1 MSKIYTMDLAGRAL
15 TAEIGRVAEL
25 AGGAVIMRYGDTM
38 VLVTATTSDK
48 PRAGIDFFPLSID
61 YEERLYS
68 VGKIPGGFIKREGK
82 PTEKAVLTSRLIDR
96 PIRPLFPQNYRND
109 VAVVATVLSVDQDN
123 SPEIAA
129 MIGSSIAL
137 CVSDIP
143 FKGPTAAVNIGLTDG
158 QLMVNPTSDQ
168 RERSDLLLTVASTRD
183 KVMMIEAGA
192 NEVSDEQMFE
202 AIMLAHEENKKIV
215 AFIDTIIAENA
226 KLKRSYTEHAVP
238 ADVYNKVKTF
248 ITDERMEN
256 AVFTDM
262 KQERDERVSAITG
275 EVMDSLLPSFEG
287 DDQEE
292 HAAFINDAI
301 YKFEKETVRRMI
313 LRDHKRPDGRNMD
326 EIRPL
331 SAEVDVLPRTH
342 GSALF
347 TRGQTQVLT
356 ITTLGS
362 MGEVQRLDGLDIM
375 EETKRYMHHYNFP
388 SFSVGETK
396 PSRGPGRRE
405 IGHGALAERALLPV
419 IPTEEEFPYAIR
431 LVSEVLSSNGSTSQ
445 ASVCGST
452 LSLMAAGVP
461 IKKPVAGISVGLVTG
476 NSDDEFV
483 LLTDIQGLEDFFGDM
498 DFKVAGTGDG
508 ITAIQMD
515 IKIDGLTPAIIK
527 QALEQT
533 HKSRNFILDGVMRAA
548 IDKPRAD
555 ISGFAPKIAMI
566 RVEVDKIA
574 EVIGSR
580 GKVIKRII
588 EECNVE
594 KIDTEDDGRIFVADR
609 NMDNVRRA
617 IDMINTIVHDPEVGK
632 IYTGKVTRLLN
643 FGAFVEI
650 APEKEGLIHI
660 SQLAKERVKKVED
673 AVNVGDIVQVKVI
686 EIDDQG
692 RINLSRKAT
701 LPGASEADENPEP
714 PRRSGPPRNSGS
726 DEHGRSGSYRGGSDS
741 RGSGSSRGSEDRGRS
756 RGGASD
762 EHGRPSSPR
771 KPFGKE

>member
-1 MSKIYTMDLAGRAL
+1 MSKIYTMELAGRIL
-15 TAEIGRVAEL
+15 SAEIGRVAEL
-25 AGGAVIMRYGDTM
+25 AGGAAIMRYGDTV

-48 PRAGIDFFPLSID
+48 PRQGIDFFPLSID

-96 PIRPLFPQNYRND
+96 PIRPLFPANYRND

-137 CVSDIP
+137 SISDIP
-143 FKGPTAAVNIGLTDG
+143 FGGPTGAVNIGLVDG
-158 QLMVNPTSDQ
+158 RLIVNPTADE
-168 RERSDLLLTVASTRD
+168 REKSDLLLTVASTRH

-192 NEVSDEQMFE
+192 NEVPNDKMFE

-215 AFIDTIIAENA
+215 AFIDTIVAECG
-226 KLKRSYTEHAVP
+226 KPKRPYSEHAVP
-238 ADVYNKVKTF
+238 DELYSRVREF
-248 ITDERMEN
+248 ITDERMED

-262 KQERDERVSAITG
+262 KQERDERVTVITD
-275 EVMDSLLPSFEG
+275 EVMDSLLPSFEA
-287 DDQEE
+287 DEREE
-292 HAAFINDAI
+292 HAAFVSDAI

-313 LRDHKRPDGRNMD
+313 LRDHKRPDGRQMD

-331 SAEVDVLPRTH
+331 TAEVDVLPRTH

-347 TRGQTQVLT
+347 KRGQTQVLT
-356 ITTLGS
+356 VTTLGS
-362 MGEVQRLDGLDIM
+362 MGEVQRLDGLEIM

-419 IPTEEEFPYAIR
+419 IPPEEEFPYAIR

-461 IKKPVAGISVGLVTG
+461 IKRPVAGISVGLVSG
-476 NSDDEFV
+476 RADDDFI

-498 DFKVAGTGDG
+498 DFKVAGTSEG

-515 IKIDGLTPAIIK
+515 IKIDGLTPEIIR
-527 QALEQT
+527 QALDQT
-533 HKSRNFILDGVMRAA
+533 EKSRVFILDSVMRGA
-548 IDKPRAD
+548 IDKPRPD
-555 ISGFAPKIAMI
+555 ISPFAPKIAMV
-566 RVEVDKIA
+566 RVDVDKIA
-574 EVIGSR
+574 DVIGSR

-588 EECNVE
+588 EECGVE

-632 IYTGKVTRLLN
+632 IYTGKVTRLME

-650 APEKEGLIHI
+650 APDKEGLIHI
-660 SQLAKERVKKVED
+660 SQLAPERVSKVED
-673 AVNVGDIVQVKVI
+673 VVKVGDVVDVKVI
-686 EIDDQG
+686 EIDEKE
-692 RINLSRKAT
+692 RINLSRKAA
-701 LPGASEADENPEP
+701 LPGYVEPAGQECEASRPRRTGP
-714 PRRSGPPRNSGS
+714 PRRSDSGDRGRSGPPRSG
-726 DEHGRSGSYRGGSDS
+726 GF
-741 RGSGSSRGSEDRGRS
+741 DRGRTGGS
-756 RGGASD
+756 REAGGDDRGTGAPR
-762 EHGRPSSPR
+762 RP
-771 KPFGKE
+771 FNKERQ